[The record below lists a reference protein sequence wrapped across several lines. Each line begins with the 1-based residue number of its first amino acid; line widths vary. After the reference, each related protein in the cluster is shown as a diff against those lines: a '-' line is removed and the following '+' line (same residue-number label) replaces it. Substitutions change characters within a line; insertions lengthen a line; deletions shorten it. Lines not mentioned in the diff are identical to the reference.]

1 MCHSAPKKLSEK
13 KFQLLMYVLMVRHFN
28 RFFFLSGVYDEA
40 KETNNLKDEGKKH

>member
-1 MCHSAPKKLSEK
+1 
-13 KFQLLMYVLMVRHFN
+13 MYVLMVRHFN